1 MFEREQF
8 SNKKMHFEK
17 KLKGNFC
24 LIRNKVNFEGM
35 GKNNF
40 CLEGMEFKEKLFK
53 ETSFDKAI
61 DHAFLI

>member
-1 MFEREQF
+1 
-8 SNKKMHFEK
+8 MHFEK